1 MEQGESFSAVARRLK
16 SQSSITVRQL
26 AEICCTSESTMSR
39 YLNGQIVPPKETAD
53 RMIQTLRAARV
64 MDDPS
69 LRIES
74 EDVGHALERIEKVYL
89 ERIQDIQATIAYE
102 RRQKRAYFFVMLAII
117 CLFLAVTTVDVLN
130 GNVGWFR
137 H

>member
-1 MEQGESFSAVARRLK
+1 MEQGESFSATARRLK
-16 SQSSITVRQL
+16 SQSDITIRAL
-26 AEICCTSESTMSR
+26 AEACCVSESTLSR

-74 EDVGHALERIEKVYL
+74 EDAGHALERIEKVYL

-102 RRQKRAYFFVMLAII
+102 CRQKRAYFIVMLAII

>member
-1 MEQGESFSAVARRLK
+1 MEQGESFSAIARRLK
-16 SQSSITVRQL
+16 SQSDITIREL
-26 AEICCTSESTMSR
+26 ATACCVSESTLSR

-64 MDDPS
+64 MDDPP

-74 EDVGHALERIEKVYL
+74 EDVGQVLEKVERMYS
-89 ERIQDIQATIAYE
+89 ERIQDIQTTLDYE
-102 RRQKRAYFFVMLAII
+102 RKQKRAYFVVMLAVI
-117 CLFLAVTTVDVLN
+117 CFFLAVTMFDVLN
-130 GNVGWFR
+130 GSVGWFR

>member
-39 YLNGQIVPPKETAD
+39 YLNGQIVPPKGTAD

-74 EDVGHALERIEKVYL
+74 EDVGHALERIEKMYL
-89 ERIQDIQATIAYE
+89 ERIQYIQATLAYE
-102 RRQKRAYFFVMLAII
+102 RRQKRAYFIVILAII
-117 CLFLAVTTVDVLN
+117 CLFLAVMAFDVLN
-130 GNVGWFR
+130 GSVGWFR